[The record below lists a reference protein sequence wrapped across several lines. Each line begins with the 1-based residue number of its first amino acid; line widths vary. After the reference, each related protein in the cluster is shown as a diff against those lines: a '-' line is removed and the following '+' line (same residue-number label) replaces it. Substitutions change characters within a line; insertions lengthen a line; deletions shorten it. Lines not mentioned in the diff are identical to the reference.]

1 MFKAFAISVIV
12 ILGLFFIKLIIS
24 FFTISF
30 TVSFTVI
37 MPNLNYNG
45 TQDDTQDGTQ
55 DDVYTLILEMIKR
68 NNKISAKQ
76 LAEKLGISIRTV
88 RRKIKEM
95 NNIEYIGH
103 GYSGYC
109 KIKK

>member
-1 MFKAFAISVIV
+1 
-12 ILGLFFIKLIIS
+12 
-24 FFTISF
+24 
-30 TVSFTVI
+30 

-45 TQDDTQDGTQ
+45 TQDDTHDVTQ

>member
-1 MFKAFAISVIV
+1 MFKAYAISVIV

-24 FFTISF
+24 FFTI
-30 TVSFTVI
+30 SFTVI